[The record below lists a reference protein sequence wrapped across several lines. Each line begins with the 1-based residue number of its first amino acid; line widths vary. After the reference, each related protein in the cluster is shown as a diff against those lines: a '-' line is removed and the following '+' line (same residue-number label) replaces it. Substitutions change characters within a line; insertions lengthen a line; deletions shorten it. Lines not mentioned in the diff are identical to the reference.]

1 MATASLP
8 PGFGGALMG
17 LPADHMGHRKPPHLH
32 HHLLQARV
40 SKKVSWAAGDRLC
53 QVILFFSST
62 PATSLA
68 I

>member
-1 MATASLP
+1 
-8 PGFGGALMG
+8 MG
-17 LPADHMGHRKPPHLH
+17 YSKPSHLHHHHH

-68 I
+68 V